1 VIQQFDIDEYQKLD
15 RITKYLH
22 KCVEVTWFL
31 NVQDPS
37 MGLLWPNTNESEI
50 SLNCFRHFT
59 KFGNKL
65 EHEVWPALLLH
76 DHGPVIVKG
85 VAQLRY

>member
-1 VIQQFDIDEYQKLD
+1 MFEYHEK
-15 RITKYLH
+15 
-22 KCVEVTWFL
+22 
-31 NVQDPS
+31 S
-37 MGLLWPNTNESEI
+37 NTIFENTSGF
-50 SLNCFRHFT
+50 NGFRHFT

>member
-1 VIQQFDIDEYQKLD
+1 M
-15 RITKYLH
+15 
-22 KCVEVTWFL
+22 
-31 NVQDPS
+31 NVQDPP
-37 MGLLWPNTNESEI
+37 MGLLWPNTNENEI

-65 EHEVWPALLLH
+65 EHEVWPALLIH
-76 DHGPVIVKG
+76 DQGPVIVKG